1 MLAIKFLASNSLHNH
16 WGQKWLCPCHNAKNF
31 EQTHWNQLFFGMYGL
46 AVILSISSLDSQ
58 LKYWW
63 DTKYVCSNDSNIE
76 SRSVL
81 QTSANQIRH
90 HFNVSEKRQKKN
102 NIANIAWQMRRRV
115 PNFFLVI
122 ALYLIDLRLVRG
134 LVNDKFEA
142 IEK

>member
-1 MLAIKFLASNSLHNH
+1 
-16 WGQKWLCPCHNAKNF
+16 
-31 EQTHWNQLFFGMYGL
+31 MYGL
-46 AVILSISSLDSQ
+46 AVMLPISSLDYQ

-63 DTKYVCSNDSNIE
+63 DTNDSNIE

-81 QTSANQIRH
+81 QTSTNQIRH
-90 HFNVSEKRQKKN
+90 HFNVSEKRQKN

>member
-1 MLAIKFLASNSLHNH
+1 MRYFA
-16 WGQKWLCPCHNAKNF
+16 
-31 EQTHWNQLFFGMYGL
+31 LF
-46 AVILSISSLDSQ
+46 
-58 LKYWW
+58 
-63 DTKYVCSNDSNIE
+63 DSNIE

-90 HFNVSEKRQKKN
+90 HFNVSEKRQKN

-142 IEK
+142 IEKQGSCNKLQGSLFVLSQ

>member
-1 MLAIKFLASNSLHNH
+1 MPI
-16 WGQKWLCPCHNAKNF
+16 LCTN
-31 EQTHWNQLFFGMYGL
+31 
-46 AVILSISSLDSQ
+46 
-58 LKYWW
+58 
-63 DTKYVCSNDSNIE
+63 DTDIE

-90 HFNVSEKRQKKN
+90 HFNVSEKRQKN

-134 LVNDKFEA
+134 LVNDEFEA

>member
-1 MLAIKFLASNSLHNH
+1 MTPILRVARVSKPVQIKSDIISMFL
-16 WGQKWLCPCHNAKNF
+16 
-31 EQTHWNQLFFGMYGL
+31 
-46 AVILSISSLDSQ
+46 
-58 LKYWW
+58 
-63 DTKYVCSNDSNIE
+63 
-76 SRSVL
+76 RSD
-81 QTSANQIRH
+81 
-90 HFNVSEKRQKKN
+90 KKN

>member
-1 MLAIKFLASNSLHNH
+1 MTPILRVARFSKPVQIKSDIISMFL
-16 WGQKWLCPCHNAKNF
+16 
-31 EQTHWNQLFFGMYGL
+31 
-46 AVILSISSLDSQ
+46 
-58 LKYWW
+58 
-63 DTKYVCSNDSNIE
+63 
-76 SRSVL
+76 RSD
-81 QTSANQIRH
+81 
-90 HFNVSEKRQKKN
+90 KKN

>member
-1 MLAIKFLASNSLHNH
+1 MYAVMTLISRVAQFSKPVQIKSDIISMFL
-16 WGQKWLCPCHNAKNF
+16 
-31 EQTHWNQLFFGMYGL
+31 
-46 AVILSISSLDSQ
+46 
-58 LKYWW
+58 
-63 DTKYVCSNDSNIE
+63 
-76 SRSVL
+76 RSD
-81 QTSANQIRH
+81 
-90 HFNVSEKRQKKN
+90 KKKN

>member
-1 MLAIKFLASNSLHNH
+1 MRYFALMTLILRVARFSKPVQIKSDIISMFL
-16 WGQKWLCPCHNAKNF
+16 
-31 EQTHWNQLFFGMYGL
+31 
-46 AVILSISSLDSQ
+46 
-58 LKYWW
+58 
-63 DTKYVCSNDSNIE
+63 
-76 SRSVL
+76 RSD
-81 QTSANQIRH
+81 
-90 HFNVSEKRQKKN
+90 KKN